1 MYLLEKVRNNIVYE
15 IFLKRL
21 DNGKGKVSPF
31 SSLLLNFK
39 VSSLAGEETLK
50 DKNQFSPAER
60 GEGSRSFEAR
70 LVLKKNSWC

>member
-1 MYLLEKVRNNIVYE
+1 MEKE
-15 IFLKRL
+15 I
-21 DNGKGKVSPF
+21 SPF